1 MIKLGEYNNLKVK
14 RKAEFGYF
22 LDAETGRTCDDVLLH
37 NRLLNKNKIEVGDE
51 VKVFIY
57 KDSQGRLSATMD
69 YPKAQVGE
77 IAYLKVVAHTNI
89 GSFIDIG
96 LPKDIYI

>member
-22 LDAETGRTCDDVLLH
+22 LDAGTGNTSDDVLLH
-37 NRLLNKNKIEVGDE
+37 KRLLNKNKIEVGDE

-57 KDSQGRLSATMD
+57 
-69 YPKAQVGE
+69 
-77 IAYLKVVAHTNI
+77 NI
-89 GSFIDIG
+89 QRQ
-96 LPKDIYI
+96 L

>member
-37 NRLLNKNKIEVGDE
+37 NRLLNKNKIEVLSPAE
-51 VKVFIY
+51 MMYIFITAWLY
-57 KDSQGRLSATMD
+57 C
-69 YPKAQVGE
+69 Y
-77 IAYLKVVAHTNI
+77 
-89 GSFIDIG
+89 
-96 LPKDIYI
+96 